1 MSRFEYLMGHKMTEL
16 THQGLRLHYEI
27 HGHGAPVVLLH
38 GGGASFE
45 RNYAMF
51 GWTQCL
57 NRAHLQVIGLDFRG
71 HGGSDK
77 PHDSQAYGTVKLAS
91 DVLALLDHLQLQQ
104 VRLIGYSI
112 GSAIALHLL
121 HAHPGRVSRAVLL
134 ATGDGLV
141 GLGPHSLAN
150 VMPQIAQALARLS
163 YPKDLPRHL
172 AAYWNFTQASDGD
185 RLAVLALAQ
194 ANYPPLTRDAAAS
207 IHVPVLVVSGD
218 SDPVLGR
225 GPQLA
230 ALLGQGRYL
239 EIKDADHFA
248 LAADPA
254 TQMAIASF
262 MSANV
267 DSKTP

>member
-1 MSRFEYLMGHKMTEL
+1 MTEL
-16 THQGLRLHYEI
+16 THQGLRLHYVI
-27 HGHGAPVVLLH
+27 HGRGAPVVLLH

-51 GWTQCL
+51 GWTRCL
-57 NRAHLQVIGLDFRG
+57 NSAHLQVIGLDFRG

-104 VRLIGYSI
+104 VMLIGYSI
-112 GSAIALHLL
+112 GSAVALHLL
-121 HAHPGRVSRAVLL
+121 HSHPGRVSKAVLL
-134 ATGDGLV
+134 ATGDGLL
-141 GLGPHSLAN
+141 GLGCHTLAR
-150 VMPQIAQALARLS
+150 VMPQIAQALARTT

-172 AAYWNFTQASDGD
+172 AAYWNFTQARDGD

-194 ANYPPLTRDAAAS
+194 ASYPPLTSDAAAR
-207 IHVPVLVVSGD
+207 IQVPVLVVSGE

-239 EIKDADHFA
+239 EIKNADHFA

-254 TQMAIASF
+254 TQTAV
-262 MSANV
+262 ANFLAANL
-267 DSKTP
+267 DSKPSSGKP